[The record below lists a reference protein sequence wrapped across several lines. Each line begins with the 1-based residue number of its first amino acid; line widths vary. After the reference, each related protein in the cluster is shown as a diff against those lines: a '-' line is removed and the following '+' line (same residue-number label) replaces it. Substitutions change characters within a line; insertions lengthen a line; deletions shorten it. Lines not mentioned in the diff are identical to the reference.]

1 MLTLASDCIKKKDI
15 PNGGAEPL
23 LRDTQKFGRLLQAM
37 VDDLLHRKPGPVS
50 MFNISSGTQI
60 GKLKFMRQLGLSI
73 HEVVAYAIG
82 RRWVRGIEEQV
93 PNSLAHLIPQKTR
106 RVTAGGVPV

>member
-37 VDDLLHRKPGPVS
+37 VDDLLHHGYR
-50 MFNISSGTQI
+50 IE
-60 GKLKFMRQLGLSI
+60 KLDRLHAPAG
-73 HEVVAYAIG
+73 VVH
-82 RRWVRGIEEQV
+82 
-93 PNSLAHLIPQKTR
+93 P
-106 RVTAGGVPV
+106 

>member
-1 MLTLASDCIKKKDI
+1 MTCSTA
-15 PNGGAEPL
+15 N
-23 LRDTQKFGRLLQAM
+23 RT
-37 VDDLLHRKPGPVS
+37 PGPVS

-73 HEVVAYAIG
+73 HEIAAYAIG

-106 RVTAGGVPV
+106 RVTAGAYLYKKSWSHDAQYCAYDIVKNSRHLLGWTNDREFFQ